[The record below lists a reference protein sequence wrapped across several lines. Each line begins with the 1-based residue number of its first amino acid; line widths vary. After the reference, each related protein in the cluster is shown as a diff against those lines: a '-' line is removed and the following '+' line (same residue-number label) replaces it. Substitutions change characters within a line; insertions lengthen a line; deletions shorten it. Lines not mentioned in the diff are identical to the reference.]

1 MKKVIVSGSRNFN
14 DTVFI
19 YKKLDELL
27 QQYKEF
33 NEVEIVEGG
42 CRGVDLIAKQYAI
55 DNNLSYKEFPADWN
69 RYGKSAGM
77 ISNSDMAQY
86 ADALIAFYDGKS
98 RGTGGMIRIAK
109 GKGLPVH
116 IVNIKEK

>member
-1 MKKVIVSGSRNFN
+1 MKKVIVAGSRNFN
-14 DTVFI
+14 DEIFI

-55 DNNLSYKEFPADWN
+55 DRNLSYKEFPADWN
-69 RYGKSAGM
+69 SYGKSAGM
-77 ISNSDMAQY
+77 IRNSDMAQY

-98 RGTGGMIRIAK
+98 KGTGGMIRIAK

-116 IVNIKEK
+116 IIDI